1 MKTHSNPKTLAIV
14 ILVLAF
20 IGFLD
25 ATYLTVQH
33 YLGAIPP
40 CLLTEG
46 CSAVLTSE
54 WSKVF
59 GLPVALLG
67 AVYYLTLLLLAI
79 VYLKTGRGKV
89 LFSAAVV
96 TFFGAITSIWLVILQ
111 LFIIKEICFYCM
123 ISATTSAALFVIGLL
138 ILVNGKRDYMLKE
151 FGKRETGS

>member
-1 MKTHSNPKTLAIV
+1 MKIHSNPKTLAII
-14 ILVLAF
+14 ILALAF

-40 CLLTEG
+40 CVLTEG
-46 CSAVLTSE
+46 CAAVLTSE

-79 VYLKTGRGKV
+79 VYLKTGREKI
-89 LFSAAVV
+89 LFGAAVT
-96 TFFGAITSIWLVILQ
+96 TFLGIIASIWLVILQ
-111 LFIIKEICFYCM
+111 FFIIKEICFYCM
-123 ISATTSAALFVIGLL
+123 ISATTSTALFVVGLCIFL
-138 ILVNGKRDYMLKE
+138 NRESDYVIKKFTEREAGK
-151 FGKRETGS
+151 